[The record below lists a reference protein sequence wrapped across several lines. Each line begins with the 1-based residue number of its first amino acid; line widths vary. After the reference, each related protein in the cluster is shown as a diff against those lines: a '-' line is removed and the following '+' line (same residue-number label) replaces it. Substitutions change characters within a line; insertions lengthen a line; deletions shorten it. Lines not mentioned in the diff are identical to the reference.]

1 MIQCTYFKKKKL
13 RMKTKTYTAKITIL
27 DPEQQVMTEQEYSLD
42 IQNGTI
48 DKIEQ
53 SVTIFRN
60 TVLSNLEQSILENEQ
75 KEYLKKKP

>member
-1 MIQCTYFKKKKL
+1 
-13 RMKTKTYTAKITIL
+13 MKTKTYTAKITIL
-27 DPEQQVMTEQEYSLD
+27 DPEQQVMTEQEYFLD

-75 KEYLKKKP
+75 KEYLKKNRRHFVQW

>member
-1 MIQCTYFKKKKL
+1 
-13 RMKTKTYTAKITIL
+13 MKTKTYTAKITIL

>member
-1 MIQCTYFKKKKL
+1 ME
-13 RMKTKTYTAKITIL
+13 TKTYSAKITIL
-27 DPEQQVMTEQEYSLD
+27 DPEQQIITEQEYSLD

-53 SVTIFRN
+53 SVSVFRN

-75 KEYLKKKP
+75 KEYIKKNP

>member
-1 MIQCTYFKKKKL
+1 
-13 RMKTKTYTAKITIL
+13 MKTKTYTAKITIL

-75 KEYLKKKP
+75 KEYLKKKS